1 MCGVLVDLD
10 VREGKGKLSNT
21 QTLVLLA
28 ATTAIVLAF
37 VQQDVNEKSLRK
49 QIYTTSYCTL
59 HKVPVPFMSVWMWKM
74 SPGYALVQ
82 K

>member
-1 MCGVLVDLD
+1 MCSVLVDLAG
-10 VREGKGKLSNT
+10 REGKGKLSNT

-49 QIYTTSYCTL
+49 QYTMSSCSL
-59 HKVPVPFMSVWMWKM
+59 HKVPVPFMSV
-74 SPGYALVQ
+74 
-82 K
+82 